1 MYTRAINA
9 VHLDLFNSK
18 INHSEIN
25 KMTDITFTPTTTT
38 TTTTINNV
46 SYRLY
51 SIDYGSYFYFKHNV
65 AHLLYSGKKHWR
77 QEQKE
82 KALVI
87 TS

>member
-1 MYTRAINA
+1 MTGPSVYTRAINEM
-9 VHLDLFNSK
+9 HLEFFNNK

-25 KMTDITFTPTTTT
+25 RTTDITFT
-38 TTTTINNV
+38 TTTTINV

-51 SIDYGSYFYFKHNV
+51 SIDYGIYFYFKHNV

-82 KALVI
+82 KTLIV